1 MFLFPKEML
10 PIACVCILDPYFPR
24 KQISKITASFSGKWA
39 DSLQVSVFALREKFL
54 CASQTYTII
63 PPRKTAGSA
72 SCLVP
77 LRDRAKDLGPFCGS
91 SPTASQGWAFTT
103 FQAVVLL
110 SARESAI
117 WQPQYIFFAPK
128 RVSNSCLVSSL
139 RRIEIMMAKWYSSCV
154 FHHRNV
160 KNSVASGPWWSWPN
174 QVVVYVSCSLSE
186 QGLPETWFSFLV
198 WRQASTSVLR
208 AQHGFECRVGDP
220 FTFLASGHLQL
231 FPEGRIHMES
241 LIPSEVWID
250 PLLTAGV
257 RKSPL
262 FSRKFHLLPVTSL
275 AGFTFFFLG

>member
-1 MFLFPKEML
+1 MLSPPERQGQRPGPLLWVQPHSLPRLSFYHFP
-10 PIACVCILDPYFPR
+10 
-24 KQISKITASFSGKWA
+24 
-39 DSLQVSVFALREKFL
+39 
-54 CASQTYTII
+54 
-63 PPRKTAGSA
+63 
-72 SCLVP
+72 
-77 LRDRAKDLGPFCGS
+77 GS
-91 SPTASQGWAFTT
+91 SAFVSTGICHLTTPIHFLRSQMC
-103 FQAVVLL
+103 
-110 SARESAI
+110 
-117 WQPQYIFFAPK
+117 
-128 RVSNSCLVSSL
+128 NSCLVSNL

-198 WRQASTSVLR
+198 WRQASTSMLM

-220 FTFLASGHLQL
+220 FTFLASGHLQP

-275 AGFTFFFLG
+275 AGFMFFFLG